1 MSEDSMWHDYD
12 TVLPSGKCKRREKV
26 HMADLPSCERMF
38 PKKKIITNFHLEKEV
53 CEQGFYFIR

>member
-12 TVLPSGKCKRREKV
+12 TVLPSGKCKRKEKV

-38 PKKKIITNFHLEKEV
+38 PKKKDNHKLLSRERSV
-53 CEQGFYFIR
+53 